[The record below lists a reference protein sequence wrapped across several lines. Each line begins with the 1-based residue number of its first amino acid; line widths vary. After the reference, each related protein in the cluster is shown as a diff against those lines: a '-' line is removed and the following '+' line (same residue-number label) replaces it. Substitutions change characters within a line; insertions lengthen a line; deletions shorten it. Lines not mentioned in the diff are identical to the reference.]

1 MQQFL
6 LRRNHLYVCSLN
18 FVYIYCSYYKSRS
31 IMLQGKCALIL
42 IEWLLHKSAFIID
55 SKVDIFNKLSLDS
68 YMQFVSRKVLV
79 RLCKSMFVCILL
91 LNRNNIIH
99 TYICIGPKMY
109 LLRKNFTH
117 KSFALLSAYLKSN
130 LFFYT
135 HAPKNKKHLTISH
148 RVTFT

>member
-1 MQQFL
+1 
-6 LRRNHLYVCSLN
+6 
-18 FVYIYCSYYKSRS
+18 
-31 IMLQGKCALIL
+31 
-42 IEWLLHKSAFIID
+42 
-55 SKVDIFNKLSLDS
+55 
-68 YMQFVSRKVLV
+68 
-79 RLCKSMFVCILL
+79 
-91 LNRNNIIH
+91 
-99 TYICIGPKMY
+99 MY